1 MVGAVGAVKL
11 GAVDPNGWDVQ
22 ALMVALSYALI
33 AAVAL
38 VGTVMLLHG
47 LFALMGRRGSLDR
60 TVIRDDAHLTQTLRR
75 ASQAATKHK

>member
-1 MVGAVGAVKL
+1 V
-11 GAVDPNGWDVQ
+11 
-22 ALMVALSYALI
+22 S
-33 AAVAL
+33 L